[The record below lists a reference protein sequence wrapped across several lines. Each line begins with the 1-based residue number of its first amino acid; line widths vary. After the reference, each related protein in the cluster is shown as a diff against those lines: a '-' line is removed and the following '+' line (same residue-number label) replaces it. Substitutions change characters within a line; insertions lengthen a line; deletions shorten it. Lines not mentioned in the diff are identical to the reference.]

1 MLLFFVLFDQIKGV
15 ILDADALGISTGQ
28 ILIDFL
34 RWLFNLERFEEVSM
48 KFGPRFLD

>member
-28 ILIDFL
+28 ILVDFL
-34 RWLFNLERFEEVSM
+34 RWLFDLERFEEVPM